1 MHVHKV
7 LSARR
12 RPCSRTRS
20 PWLALV
26 LWQQHR
32 WLCTEMLLL
41 LSALS
46 GPAAPA
52 EVLSGLA
59 ELTLQGLRGAP
70 PQLGA
75 QKWLSAAPGVR
86 KTSTRPAR
94 RSLCCPS
101 GLSSLDSGQAGWS
114 SQKVPSSFLP
124 QDLCTCSSLGSTAPS
139 PTPPS
144 PLLWVTKATPS
155 LEFS

>member
-1 MHVHKV
+1 MDRSWLCVFIKFYRDEGAP
-7 LSARR
+7 ARAHGAR
-12 RPCSRTRS
+12 GWRWCC
-20 PWLALV
+20 
-26 LWQQHR
+26 R

-59 ELTLQGLRGAP
+59 ELTVQGLSGAP

-86 KTSTRPAR
+86 ITSTRPAR

-101 GLSSLDSGQAGWS
+101 GLSSLSGLCPSWLVFPESAKLFSAPGPLHLLFPWLN
-114 SQKVPSSFLP
+114 SSFP
-124 QDLCTCSSLGSTAPS
+124 NPTQPSSLGN
-139 PTPPS
+139 
-144 PLLWVTKATPS
+144 
-155 LEFS
+155 